1 MKPFLSSLSEIEE
14 RLASAQ
20 YSGLIR
26 LKQISEK
33 RQFIEERISEV
44 TRALKNAELN
54 LKEFKES
61 NRRVERSPSLKLDE
75 SRLEREVSLQTTLY
89 MTLKS
94 QFENVKI
101 EEKIKTSDDGKGILI
116 TNDAIEQISSLLKNQ
131 TDKKVLRVG
140 VRSGGCSGMSYTM
153 DFIGGDEINAD
164 DKVYDYSLSAE
175 QTFKVICDPKSLLY
189 IYGMQLDFSKD
200 LIGGGFNFVN
210 PNASQTCGCGSSF
223 AV

>member
-1 MKPFLSSLSEIEE
+1 M
-14 RLASAQ
+14 
-20 YSGLIR
+20 
-26 LKQISEK
+26 
-33 RQFIEERISEV
+33 
-44 TRALKNAELN
+44 
-54 LKEFKES
+54 
-61 NRRVERSPSLKLDE
+61 
-75 SRLEREVSLQTTLY
+75 
-89 MTLKS
+89 
-94 QFENVKI
+94 ENVKI

-131 TDKKVLRVG
+131 TDKKALRVG

-153 DFIGGDEINAD
+153 DFIGGDEINDD
-164 DKVYDYSLSAE
+164 DKVYDYSLSSE

>member
-1 MKPFLSSLSEIEE
+1 MFME
-14 RLASAQ
+14 
-20 YSGLIR
+20 
-26 LKQISEK
+26 
-33 RQFIEERISEV
+33 
-44 TRALKNAELN
+44 N
-54 LKEFKES
+54 
-61 NRRVERSPSLKLDE
+61 
-75 SRLEREVSLQTTLY
+75 
-89 MTLKS
+89 
-94 QFENVKI
+94 ENV

-131 TDKKVLRVG
+131 TDKKALRVG

-153 DFIGGDEINAD
+153 DFIGGDEINPD
-164 DKVYDYSLSAE
+164 DKVYDYSLSSE
-175 QTFKVICDPKSLLY
+175 QTFKVVCDPKSLLY